1 MSQLTLKRP
10 KINEKEAGDVL
21 PIFRYKNACT
31 VDRDLHFQAFMYYV
45 YGWHLGI
52 TGLEIVELTWFAH
65 AEGPWSPEVSE
76 AYKILIV
83 EQPVEI

>member
-1 MSQLTLKRP
+1 MTEKLKQIVLYLLTKENI
-10 KINEKEAGDVL
+10 KFENEQ
-21 PIFRYKNACT
+21 
-31 VDRDLHFQAFMYYV
+31 HFQAFMYYV